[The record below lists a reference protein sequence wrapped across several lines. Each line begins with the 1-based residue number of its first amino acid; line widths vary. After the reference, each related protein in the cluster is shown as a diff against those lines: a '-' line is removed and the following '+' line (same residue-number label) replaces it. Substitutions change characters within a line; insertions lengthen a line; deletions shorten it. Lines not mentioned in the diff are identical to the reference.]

1 MKQKLKTSVIG
12 SYPVCV
18 DTLELINDYF
28 SEHESTWTK
37 YIDQAVHDMTTAG
50 IDFVSDGQTRDPF
63 IQLFTRKLRGCRI
76 RDRTEIVG
84 HVECN
89 GPITVSDQKYARQL
103 LPRNAGLIGVLTGP
117 YTLTKS
123 SVDFFYHD
131 AKELCFDFA
140 AALQNEAKLLQKHVD
155 FISIDEPFFSNELP
169 EYAKD
174 LIGTITNG
182 LSCPTRLHVCGDVS
196 RIIPQLVEMPVDIL
210 SHEFKASPH
219 LFESFREY
227 SCLKKICLGAVRS
240 DDVRVESV
248 EEIVTHIKEAITIF
262 GEKIAQIAPDCGQR
276 LLPRETAFHKLQNL
290 TIAGEIINGG
300 ERSSFG

>member
-12 SYPVCV
+12 SYPIRI
-18 DTLELINDYF
+18 DTLELVNDYF
-28 SEHESTWTK
+28 SERESSWTK
-37 YIDQAVHDMTTAG
+37 YIEQAVYEMTTAG
-50 IDFVSDGQTRDPF
+50 IDYVSDGQTRDPF

-76 RDRTEIVG
+76 RDRTEIIG
-84 HVECN
+84 HIEYN
-89 GPITVSDQKYARQL
+89 GPMTVQDQKYARHL
-103 LPRNAGLIGVLTGP
+103 LPRNTGLIGVLTGP

-131 AKELCFDFA
+131 EKELCFDFA
-140 AALQNEAKLLQKHVD
+140 TALRNEAVLLQKHVD
-155 FISIDEPFFSNELP
+155 LISIDEPFFSNELP
-169 EYAKD
+169 EYAEE
-174 LIGTITNG
+174 LIGTITND

-219 LFESFREY
+219 LFDLFREH
-227 SCLKKICLGAVRS
+227 SCLRKICVGAVRS

-248 EEIVTHIKEAITIF
+248 EEIVTHIKKAIDIF
-262 GEKIAQIAPDCGQR
+262 GENVVQIAPDCGQR
-276 LLPRETAFHKLQNL
+276 LLQREAAFHKLQNL

-300 ERSSFG
+300 

>member
-28 SEHESTWTK
+28 SEHESSWTR
-37 YIDQAVHDMTTAG
+37 YIEQAVHDMTTAG

-84 HVECN
+84 HVEYN
-89 GPITVSDQKYARQL
+89 GPITVPDQKYARHL

-131 AKELCFDFA
+131 EKELCFDFA
-140 AALQNEAKLLQKHVD
+140 AALRNEALLLQKHVD
-155 FISIDEPFFSNELP
+155 LISIDEPFFSNDLP
-169 EYAKD
+169 EYAEE

-210 SHEFKASPH
+210 SHEFKALPH
-219 LFESFREY
+219 LFDLFREY
-227 SCLKKICLGAVRS
+227 SCLRKICVGAVRS

-248 EEIVTHIKEAITIF
+248 EEIVTHIKKAIAIF
-262 GEKIAQIAPDCGQR
+262 GENVVQIAPDCGQR
-276 LLPRETAFHKLQNL
+276 LLPRETAFRKLQNL

-300 ERSSFG
+300 